1 MKYTYIYYKSTFST
15 ILGYAISGHK
25 AKGAT
30 ISNKAIIKIEN
41 AFAPNLIKVMLTWIK
56 KC

>member
-30 ISNKAIIKIEN
+30 ISNKAII
-41 AFAPNLIKVMLTWIK
+41 MLT
-56 KC
+56 